1 MSDHEWESRVS
12 RELGQRAQG
21 LDETPFSLDQVKGR
35 AGSIRRTRRLAVAGA
50 VLASAAV
57 VVPIAVVSGQGL
69 GDTDS
74 APGPATSPTTSPTTS
89 SATPTRATDG
99 VTPAPAPTAD
109 AIGVDYLDGST
120 WVRPDGTA
128 VPLDIAYRGGAVLG
142 ETLLGVRD
150 NTDTNR
156 HFIDVVSPDGA
167 VGESIEI
174 TSGLAVSDD
183 RSVVAFVEPNGDLM
197 TMWDPAAGEGGRVA
211 IASGLTVGTFTVDPI
226 AVVGGPTCGPEDE
239 CRVFYNAGD
248 GVSPPRVASSD
259 GTDVLV
265 VPGDVPAVAVSDASD
280 AGLVT
285 VQQTSQDQG
294 SCNGLYDIT
303 SAAYLWT
310 TCDRFLLDLN
320 PAGSVVATTHAY
332 LDGPGNGYVA
342 LVDAAS
348 QEEVARFDP
357 SDGVVVTQTWLD
369 DETLLALVLDGRGSS
384 IWRFGTDGSS
394 ERVTSRSTGGGY
406 DTSPTHVLLVGY

>member
-74 APGPATSPTTSPTTS
+74 APGPATSPTTS

-99 VTPAPAPTAD
+99 VTPAPAPAPTAD
-109 AIGVDYLDGST
+109 AIGVDYLDGLT

-150 NTDTNR
+150 DTDTNR
-156 HFIDVVSPDGA
+156 YFIDVVSPDGA

-183 RSVVAFVEPNGDLM
+183 RSVVAFVEPDGDLM
-197 TMWDPAAGEGGRVA
+197 TMWDPAAGDGGRVA
-211 IASGLTVGTFTVDPI
+211 IASGLPVGIFTVDPI

-259 GTDVLV
+259 GTDELV
-265 VPGDVPAVAVSDASD
+265 VTGDLPGVAVSDASE

-285 VQQTSQDQG
+285 VQQASQDLG

-303 SAAYLWT
+303 SAAYLWD

-332 LDGPGNGYVA
+332 LDGAGMGYVA
-342 LVDAAS
+342 LVDTAS
-348 QEEVARFDP
+348 EQEVARFDP

-394 ERVTSRSTGGGY
+394 ERVISPSTRGGD